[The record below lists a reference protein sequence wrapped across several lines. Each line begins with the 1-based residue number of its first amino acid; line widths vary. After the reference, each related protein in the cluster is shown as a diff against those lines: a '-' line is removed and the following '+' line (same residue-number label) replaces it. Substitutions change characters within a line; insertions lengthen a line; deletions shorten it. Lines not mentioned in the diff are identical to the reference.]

1 MKDRFIIIA
10 LIMKASLAFL
20 GVAEAQVVQIPGRL
34 DARLSGFCE
43 SVKHPRTSHVSTGDI
58 RVKRGGQVTVTG
70 VRQTIFVE
78 EGGVADIRGTASLV
92 YVAKGGTV
100 SLSGER
106 HIVYAE
112 RGGNVVSVGR
122 VTMNIVDAIDLHLH
136 QNSNA
141 CQ

>member
-1 MKDRFIIIA
+1 MKDRFTIRA
-10 LIMKASLAFL
+10 LIINASLL
-20 GVAEAQVVQIPGRL
+20 ITGVAAAQVVQMPGRL

-43 SVKHPRTSHVSTGDI
+43 TVQHPRISHASTGDV

-70 VRQTIFVE
+70 VRQTIFIE

-100 SLSGER
+100 NVSGER
-106 HIVYAE
+106 HIVYSE
-112 RGGNVVSVGR
+112 RGGNIFSVGR
-122 VTMNIVDAIDLHLH
+122 VTMNVVDGIDLHLH
-136 QNSNA
+136 QNGHS